1 MHLCTDE
8 FRFLAH
14 GLSDYGVF
22 LAWLRAFFGNRRR
35 RQVTR

>member
-1 MHLCTDE
+1 MHICTDE
-8 FRFLAH
+8 LRFLVLA
-14 GLSDYGVF
+14 LSDVGTF